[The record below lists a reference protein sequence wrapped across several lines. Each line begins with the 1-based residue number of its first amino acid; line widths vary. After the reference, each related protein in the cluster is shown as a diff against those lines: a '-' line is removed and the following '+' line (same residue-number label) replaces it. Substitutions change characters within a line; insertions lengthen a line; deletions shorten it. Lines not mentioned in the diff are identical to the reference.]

1 MPGNPESATTS
12 PKKILVVDDNPVIA
26 KTLTVTLNRAGYR
39 AYVALEASE
48 AVLLVRTE
56 KPDLIVLDINFPPEI
71 DGMTSWDGFRIVEWL
86 RHMGESRKIPVII
99 ITGGTGDRDKDKER
113 ALAAGAVGFLNKPL
127 DHEELIRLLHATLD
141 GTKTGQS

>member
-1 MPGNPESATTS
+1 MPGNPESATTP
-12 PKKILVVDDNPVIA
+12 PKSILVVDDNPVIA
-26 KTLTVTLNRAGYR
+26 KTLTVTLNRAGYKT
-39 AYVALEASE
+39 YVALEASE

-113 ALAAGAVGFLNKPL
+113 ALAAGAVGFLHKPL

-141 GTKTGQS
+141 EKSK